1 MFTISKG
8 YDGRF
13 KHKSR
18 LLHERSHLALEFP
31 QSNNRILRTYVP
43 MLENAQITEKGAA
56 NLNSYSLVGRAG
68 ELFSYGGAKS
78 RRLNLTFNIN
88 LLHVMQTDATE
99 GISEKF
105 KRQFRLFFDN
115 KEQNRKLF
123 DLRRESESLKAG
135 LLKAKR
141 GMGEYVDATDVA
153 NLEKIVNDDIGGI
166 SDKRTGL
173 TGSSDQE
180 FNSSGRDYAAVH
192 RNYYSNLI
200 RQATGQPDAPSFD
213 FLNKLSSSLGIPS
226 SEQVTKELNDSINLV
241 YFWVNLIRGSVLN
254 NSSNTL
260 YGPPIVRLTH
270 GPMYNNVPCLVENYG
285 IKILDEAGYDVQ
297 TLTPKKIE
305 ITLSLVESR
314 TGNFGAYDATT
325 PNTGDNLTGWE
336 SIITNNDLD
345 PQNGLIGQFSDNLQA
360 EAAAAAH
367 KKASEAISKAI
378 SYSNEPKIYRP

>member
-123 DLRRESESLKAG
+123 DLRREAETLAAQTLKMQ
-135 LLKAKR
+135 R
-141 GMGEYVDATDVA
+141 GMGEYVDAAGIARLDKIA
-153 NLEKIVNDDIGGI
+153 NDSI
-166 SDKRTGL
+166 SYKRTKL
-173 TGSSDQE
+173 TKSSDQE

-200 RQATGQPDAPSFD
+200 RKATGQPDAPSFD

-345 PQNGLIGQFSDNLQA
+345 PQNGLIGQFSDDLQA
-360 EAAAAAH
+360 EAAAAH
-367 KKASEAISKAI
+367 KKDSEAISKAI